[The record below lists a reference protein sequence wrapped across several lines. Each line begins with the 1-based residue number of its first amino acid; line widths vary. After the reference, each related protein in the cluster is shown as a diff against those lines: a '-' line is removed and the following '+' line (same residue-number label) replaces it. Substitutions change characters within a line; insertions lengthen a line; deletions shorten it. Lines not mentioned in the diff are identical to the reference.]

1 MSASEDFSHADEGV
15 EEEMMFKFD
24 EQDTASEGGEA
35 RFTSLAAFETNST
48 TNRRVTFGISPA
60 AAASIAELRPPNPVA
75 ALLQSRELDD
85 DEDSDDDELREFC
98 PMPMRSFSAP
108 PPRLAITPP
117 APEGFLFTC
126 GRADPLDFNDRRK
139 RKSMDDTAIGSC
151 RVRPLA
157 KRAKSF
163 SFGRDSTVLK
173 MDYPT
178 MFGSP
183 AVAGSSRSES
193 ISIPRPAS
201 LRAALGS
208 RSRSR
213 SGSTGAGDSLSSH
226 SHSSSSPSWN
236 ATASS
241 LEYFCRR
248 SLDVSSPLRVR
259 FRDLMVGSVGRATS
273 YTGP

>member
-1 MSASEDFSHADEGV
+1 MNKSSDHSHEDEGV
-15 EEEMMFKFD
+15 EEEMIFEFD
-24 EQDTASEGGEA
+24 EQDSGEDSSETK
-35 RFTSLAAFETNST
+35 FMSLASFETNDT
-48 TNRRVTFGISPA
+48 PDNRRRITFGASSLIP
-60 AAASIAELRPPNPVA
+60 SIAELRPPNPVA
-75 ALLQSRELDD
+75 ALLQSREFDEESDD
-85 DEDSDDDELREFC
+85 DDDELKEFC
-98 PMPMRSFSAP
+98 PVPMRSFSAP
-108 PPRLAITPP
+108 PPRLGITPP
-117 APEGFLFTC
+117 APEGFLFSC
-126 GRADPLDFNDRRK
+126 GRPDLLDVNDRRK
-139 RKSMDDTAIGSC
+139 RKSIDDGAIGTC

-173 MDYPT
+173 LDYPT

-183 AVAGSSRSES
+183 AVAASGRSES
-193 ISIPRPAS
+193 ILIPRPAS
-201 LRAALGS
+201 LRSLGS
-208 RSRSR
+208 RARSR
-213 SGSTGAGDSLSSH
+213 SGSTNAGDSASSH

>member
-1 MSASEDFSHADEGV
+1 MSGSEDFSHDDEAV
-15 EEEMMFKFD
+15 DEEMMFKFD
-24 EQDTASEGGEA
+24 EQDTTEGGEPK
-35 RFTSLAAFETNST
+35 FTSLAAFETNDPG
-48 TNRRVTFGISPA
+48 NRRVTFG
-60 AAASIAELRPPNPVA
+60 ELRPPNPVA

-85 DEDSDDDELREFC
+85 EDEYSDDDDELREFY
-98 PMPMRSFSAP
+98 PVPMRSFSAP

-117 APEGFLFTC
+117 APEGFLFSC

-139 RKSMDDTAIGSC
+139 RKCMDDTAIGTY

-183 AVAGSSRSES
+183 TVAGSSRSES

-208 RSRSR
+208 RARSR
-213 SGSTGAGDSLSSH
+213 SGSTNAGDSLSSH